1 MSTKTKEYWGAE
13 AKKRVLHSAEGEL
26 FEGYWTK
33 RYLKNLKYLPK
44 GERILDIGC
53 GDAKYFIKLTDK
65 FNEFYGVELSSVH
78 FESAKNV
85 FPAGNYVVADGG
97 ELPFQDSSFDT
108 ITSFGAFEHNE
119 DIDSIFK
126 ECYRVLKEDGVLLF
140 SVPNYVSPY
149 FPYCYISHTIRGH
162 DRIAAIGHYY
172 TKRELLSKLK
182 EQRFCKIEIAD
193 SIYAAPVPIVGL
205 VAGLAARLI
214 KKMCNPRSYA
224 NPATEEKGRLQGNK
238 LENLRGIVKNLDY
251 LYNKYFYLFE
261 RFGFGFMR
269 VFIVKNRGCS

>member
-1 MSTKTKEYWGAE
+1 MKTKEYWKEE
-13 AKKRVLHSAEGEL
+13 ARRRLQSLAREEEL
-26 FEGYWTK
+26 FAGYWTK
-33 RYLKNLKYLPK
+33 RYLENLKYLPE

-97 ELPFQDSSFDT
+97 ELPFQDSFFGV
-108 ITSFGAFEHNE
+108 IVSFGAFEHNE

-126 ECYRVLKEDGVLLF
+126 ECYRVLKEEGVLLF

-172 TKRELLSKLK
+172 TKRELISKLK
-182 EQRFCKIEIAD
+182 EQRFSKIKIVD
-193 SIYAAPVPIVGL
+193 SIYAAPIPIVGL
-205 VAGLAARLI
+205 VSGLAARLI
-214 KKMCNPRSYA
+214 KKMGKSQSYV
-224 NPATEEKGRLQGNK
+224 NSTTEERGHPQGDK
-238 LENLRGIVKNLDY
+238 LGKLKNIVKNLDY
-251 LYNKYFYLFE
+251 LYSKAFYPFE
-261 RFGFGFMR
+261 RLGFGFMR
-269 VFIVKNRGCS
+269 VIYCEK